1 MPDSPEED
9 RIHVLFL
16 MISQSVGG
24 AELHTIAVA
33 NGLDKARFRVSLVY
47 LKDEAD
53 ESDIVRALHGDIR
66 VFCAQVR
73 RRFDLRA
80 ARRLCQFVDQEGVD
94 IVVCTNRF
102 ALLYGWLVVRL
113 ATLRVRLAEVFHTT
127 ELGTWKARM
136 QMALYRPFFHSADL
150 VVFVCETQRRF
161 WEARKLKLAA
171 SSVIHNG
178 IDVRRFSNDFSDAEI
193 LSVRRALGFRSSDF
207 IVGICATLRPEKAHL
222 DLLDALKML
231 NAHGHAFKCMIIG
244 DGPERGRIEQAIDA
258 RALRADVAITGY
270 LPDVRKHMAACDVM
284 ALVSHY
290 IETFSLSALE
300 AMSLG
305 KPVIMSE
312 VGGAVEQVIHGHNG
326 LLYPAGDIGALA
338 ACILGMQAANRN
350 GGIGGNARQSVVE
363 RFTLDKMVR
372 KFETTFVGLV
382 GKHAGAQQDA
392 SMKGSES

>member
-1 MPDSPEED
+1 MHDPLEEH

-33 NGLDKARFRVSLVY
+33 NGLDKTRFRVSVVY

-53 ESDIVRALHGDIR
+53 DSDIVRALHGDIK
-66 VFCAQVR
+66 VFCGQVR
-73 RRFDLRA
+73 RRFDPGA
-80 ARRLCQFVDQEGVD
+80 ARRLRRFVNDEGVD

-113 ATLRVRLAEVFHTT
+113 AGLPVRLAEVFHTT

-136 QMALYRPFFHSADL
+136 QMALYRPLFHSADL
-150 VVFVCETQRRF
+150 VVFVCETQQRF
-161 WEARKLKLAA
+161 WQARKLKLAA

-178 IDVRRFSNDFSDAEI
+178 IDVRRFRNDFSDAE
-193 LSVRRALGFRSSDF
+193 LLAVRGLLGFRGTDF
-207 IVGICATLRPEKAHL
+207 VVGICASLRPEKAHL
-222 DLLDALKML
+222 DLLDALTLL
-231 NAHGHAFKCMIIG
+231 NTNGHAFKCMIIG

-258 RALRADVAITGY
+258 RKLRADVAITGY

-290 IETFSLSALE
+290 IETFSLAALE

-326 LLYPAGDIGALA
+326 LLYPAGDIQALA
-338 ACILGMQAANRN
+338 DCILNVRSANGD
-350 GGIGGNARQSVVE
+350 GGLGSNARQSVVD

-372 KFETTFVGLV
+372 KFETTFVGMV
-382 GKHAGAQQDA
+382 GGHHGKRLE
-392 SMKGSES
+392 SFSKGQ